1 MVRLFSKYL
10 STYGYESI
18 SDFLLSVA
26 PSFKYGLQ
34 VPAISLSAVAA
45 FVTQWLGLS
54 PFLAV
59 AMLVAIAT
67 EMRTG
72 IRASRRQG
80 IPFESFRFSRCI
92 IKLGIWLAIIYI
104 VHAFYKECLLQEAVH
119 MHAAA
124 RRGDDVHEALQ
135 HRVVAVRP
143 THRDIDIAGS
153 HDLLRMQVAVRVHC
167 LRLLM
172 VRALPAYSPHGGN
185 GLAVGEEVHE
195 IDNATGMA
203 EFLHT
208 PVSRH

>member
-1 MVRLFSKYL
+1 MVGDACDKRLDRRGAEHVLRLPLELRLGDAHGDHGHQSGENVVTLDLHLRVFEIDL
-10 STYGYESI
+10 ELARVV
-18 SDFLLSVA
+18 FHRLANLLSD
-26 PSFKYGLQ
+26 
-34 VPAISLSAVAA
+34 
-45 FVTQWLGLS
+45 T
-54 PFLAV
+54 
-59 AMLVAIAT
+59 
-67 EMRTG
+67 
-72 IRASRRQG
+72 
-80 IPFESFRFSRCI
+80 
-92 IKLGIWLAIIYI
+92 
-104 VHAFYKECLLQEAVH
+104 LQEAVH

>member
-1 MVRLFSKYL
+1 
-10 STYGYESI
+10 
-18 SDFLLSVA
+18 
-26 PSFKYGLQ
+26 
-34 VPAISLSAVAA
+34 
-45 FVTQWLGLS
+45 
-54 PFLAV
+54 
-59 AMLVAIAT
+59 
-67 EMRTG
+67 
-72 IRASRRQG
+72 
-80 IPFESFRFSRCI
+80 
-92 IKLGIWLAIIYI
+92 
-104 VHAFYKECLLQEAVH
+104 